1 MATLRNHATRIG
13 LGLAGLFLAVHPDPN
28 SSETLANRLGQ
39 EIDAGD
45 DNAAFRLAEMYRS
58 GENQVP
64 LDLAR
69 VVSLY
74 KTAARFGN
82 HPMAMNALAI
92 LHEQGW
98 GVKDSRAL
106 ALQRYVKTAR
116 AGSAMTLA
124 NLWEIHIRGDGGL
137 RRDLAKKADNKSAPG
152 AGEKVTS
159 ITRTMKSGKK

>member
-1 MATLRNHATRIG
+1 MATLRNHSTRIG
-13 LGLAGLFLAVHPDPN
+13 LGLAELFLAVPPDPN

-45 DNAAFRLAEMYRS
+45 DNAAFSLAEMYRS

-106 ALQRYVKTAR
+106 GLQRYVKTAR
-116 AGSAMTLA
+116 AGT
-124 NLWEIHIRGDGGL
+124 WPRKPTIRAL
-137 RRDLAKKADNKSAPG
+137 REPARKSPPSR
-152 AGEKVTS
+152 EL
-159 ITRTMKSGKK
+159 

>member
-1 MATLRNHATRIG
+1 MATLRNHSTRIG
-13 LGLAGLFLAVHPDPN
+13 LGLAGLFLAVPPDPN

-98 GVKDSRAL
+98 GLKDSRAL
-106 ALQRYVKTAR
+106 GLQRYVKTAR
-116 AGSAMTLA
+116 AGT
-124 NLWEIHIRGDGGL
+124 WPRKPTIRAL
-137 RRDLAKKADNKSAPG
+137 REPARKSPPSR
-152 AGEKVTS
+152 EL
-159 ITRTMKSGKK
+159 